1 MVNVQVQQMLAY
13 SRLLGLDATTQPQR
27 VLILAIVSK
36 RLFSTEQVFYS
47 DSPRGTNSPARTS
60 LVCPSSATFPPRLLD
75 RSFLSSAMISTKTGH
90 SNN

>member
-36 RLFSTEQVFYS
+36 RLFFH
-47 DSPRGTNSPARTS
+47 RTG
-60 LVCPSSATFPPRLLD
+60 LFILIHLEVQTALPEHL
-75 RSFLSSAMISTKTGH
+75 
-90 SNN
+90 